1 MVVELKYKV
10 VNNGNTSKYKNLK
23 ITSKYKNLK
32 IVLKYS
38 TSVNILI
45 YFPLLSL
52 D

>member
-10 VNNGNTSKYKNLK
+10 VENGN
-23 ITSKYKNLK
+23 TSKYKNLK

-38 TSVNILI
+38 TSVNVLI
-45 YFPLLSL
+45 YFPLLSV